1 MTLRDL
7 TPGARF
13 RLPST
18 GRTGTLLMVNECR
31 ARVRYDAG
39 DQTRTVHEGTP
50 DERRVTVPSAPVDIT
65 PNAEVV
71 AL

>member
-1 MTLRDL
+1 MILRDL

-13 RLPST
+13 RMLYT
-18 GRTGTLLMVNECR
+18 DRTGTLLMVNECR

-39 DQTRTVHEGTP
+39 DQTRTIHEGTP
-50 DERRVTVPSAPVDIT
+50 DEKRFTAPSAPVDIT